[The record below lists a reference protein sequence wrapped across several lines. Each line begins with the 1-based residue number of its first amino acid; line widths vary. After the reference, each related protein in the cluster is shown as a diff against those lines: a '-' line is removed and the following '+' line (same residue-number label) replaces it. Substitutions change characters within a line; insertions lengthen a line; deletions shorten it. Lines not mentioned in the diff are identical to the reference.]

1 MEQQGKLEVLRYLS
15 ELAIKEADL
24 IWLRYQT
31 MLIASTGLIA
41 ILGYSIDK
49 HIIWVSYAVSILGV
63 VLALVWLQIHRLSQ
77 FYYQRWQLDADEIVK
92 SDAEFAEWIR
102 GRLAPRIARPSNI
115 SASGYANIL
124 PVAFL
129 IGWCVILITL
139 LLNLI

>member
-49 HIIWVSYAVSILGV
+49 HIIWVSLYRLNSWCRLGFGV
-63 VLALVWLQIHRLSQ
+63 ATDPQAFTVL
-77 FYYQRWQLDADEIVK
+77 
-92 SDAEFAEWIR
+92 
-102 GRLAPRIARPSNI
+102 
-115 SASGYANIL
+115 L
-124 PVAFL
+124 PEMA
-129 IGWCVILITL
+129 T
-139 LLNLI
+139 